1 MAFSAALSSKEI
13 EAPTGI
19 KPVVSRKE
27 VPFSRLSLYY
37 PNAMTTIKSFDGE
50 EFDAYLSIPASGYGP
65 GIVVLQE
72 IFGVNSYMRSIAD
85 WYAAHG
91 FVAICP
97 DLFWRQGR
105 NIELTDADWNRAI
118 ELYNGLDEEKAV
130 EDSAA
135 TLKFLRRHPACTGR
149 VGAVGFCLGGNL
161 AYLLSVRFK
170 PDSAVGYYGVSIE
183 KSLGE
188 APNLTSPLMLHIAG
202 NDKFCPPEAQA
213 AIHDALGANQIVTL
227 HTYPGR
233 DHAFGRVGGEHYS
246 QADAELANLRSLEF
260 LVRHLSGSGLAT
272 ATQTLS
278 TKWDEHVKYEFAT
291 RNTDDTL
298 ETMVADAYVNHVPVM
313 TGGVG
318 HDELREF
325 YSKRFIPQMPPDT
338 GMTPVSRT
346 IGVDRVVDEMVFEF
360 THTIKMDWMLPK
372 VEPTG
377 KHVKVALVV
386 IVHFRDGKLAHEHI
400 YWDQASVLA
409 QLGLIDASALPVA
422 GVESAAKVLDPSRP
436 SNELMNLG
444 K

>member
-1 MAFSAALSSKEI
+1 LLFILHPSSFILYQTQTAALVSS
-13 EAPTGI
+13 
-19 KPVVSRKE
+19 
-27 VPFSRLSLYY
+27 
-37 PNAMTTIKSFDGE
+37 AMVTIKSFDNQQ
-50 EFDAYLSIPASGYGP
+50 FDGYLALPASGYGP

-72 IFGVNSYMRSIAD
+72 IFGVNEHMRSVTD

-91 FVAICP
+91 FVALCP
-97 DLFWRQGR
+97 DLFWRMERG
-105 NIELTDADWNRAI
+105 IELSDKSDHEKAI
-118 ELYNGLDEEKAV
+118 EFYLRLDEAKAV

-135 TLKFLRRHPACTGR
+135 AMEFLRGYSGCNGR

-170 PDSAVGYYGVSIE
+170 PDAAVGYYGVSIE
-183 KSLGE
+183 KSLNE
-188 APNLTSPLMLHIAG
+188 ATNLGSPLMLHIAG
-202 NDKFCPPEAQA
+202 KDPYCPPEAQQA
-213 AIHDALGANQIVTL
+213 IIQALGNNPLVAIHQYAE
-227 HTYPGR
+227 R
-233 DHAFGRVGGEHYS
+233 DHAFGRPGGEHYH

-260 LVRHLSGSGLAT
+260 LINHLAGSGLAT
-272 ATQTLS
+272 AQQTLS
-278 TKWDEHVKYEFAT
+278 SKWDDHVKYEFAT
-291 RNTDDTL
+291 QDTEDTL
-298 ETMVADAYVNHVPVM
+298 KTMVADAYVNHVPVM

-360 THTIKMDWMLPK
+360 THTIKMDWMLPGI
-372 VEPTG
+372 EPTG

-409 QLGLIDASALPVA
+409 QLGLIDSKALPIA
-422 GVESAAKVLDPSRP
+422 GVESAEKVLNPQLP
-436 SNELMNLG
+436 SNTLMRR
-444 K
+444 